1 MKYLINQV
9 ARILVFI
16 VAFTPWLGF
25 RLSLA
30 AIAQVSNQQVA
41 EVIDAND
48 VQIVFSK
55 SGMPTA
61 MVNQYSAI
69 YVKTVQSQ
77 RFAPNIVQLLLATFN
92 KYQRDYQ
99 GLGGTP
105 TVDAIATV
113 MADATILMAVIFRY
127 VGIPGLDGAAK
138 KLIDP
143 VTSQSLVANSLLA
156 GETLDDYV
164 VDLFVE
170 IFKVLY
176 QKYQLAGSSS
186 TNGGSSA
193 GGSGS
198 GTSTGGSNSSSGTG
212 AGAGSTATKSGTTTN
227 TGAGQT
233 GATSGSGTGTGA
245 GQTGTSSSGSTGT
258 GTSSNETAHSGFG
271 AFITFYC
278 GLVGSVVVVAILF
291 SLSRNN
297 GAGWAAIANFFD
309 SNNAKLMKLIDT
321 FNQKYSELTEVEF
334 MQMAAADRAAFDQ
347 QVATVLNA
355 AAGDTSNTSA
365 SIGEQVVDAV
375 NGAQTGAI
383 SQVGSNS
390 VNLDNATVYEYLD
403 TLDSASIEE
412 IQANWSSIASQM
424 EKVSVTAPS
433 DEGFELMSTVVLAS
447 KETTLTGQLQ
457 VFQDAISKYGLTVE
471 SFKGYSET
479 IGASVQN
486 SDQALLNAVLSPE
499 NGMVFQVLD
508 QAGKPLLLG
517 SAGVNVD
524 GVSTVYKAPSID
536 TPGSMDGPGVVD
548 PVAEFNKLFAG
559 FPADAGADG
568 LVNAAKIAGVSQ
580 EQLINIVS
588 NSRDFT
594 SVLGSNVE
602 RAAVGSILKSTDG
615 FDKLS
620 PTELN
625 PDIAITLYANN
636 LSVIDNAESAASG
649 TIDDLVNIRD
659 AVNFGA
665 VLDTDQILYL
675 EVLYSNLIQDSTLAS
690 TLKEFEPFISGLEV
704 A

>member
-156 GETLDDYV
+156 GETVDDYV